1 MIIDSS
7 KINMNSSRKYFS
19 TESSSN
25 QLSTWGLLSPKA
37 IPGDNQVASSKK
49 SRNRGVYGF
58 TDNGSSFQNELMDHF
73 RTNASKTGELQ
84 KTTSIR
90 DHLHNMNQ
98 LRLQTLNY
106 LLSILSGRQ
115 TRMVNLADMTNN
127 ISAQSNALTSNTRT
141 GGVVESYYMY
151 AEQEATTFSTTGTVK
166 TSDGREFNFNV
177 ELSMS
182 RTFMYEY
189 SESMQFGEPQFT
201 DPLVINLD
209 CAAADVKD
217 QKFLFDLDSDGHEE
231 AISMLGP
238 GSGFLALDKDKN
250 GKIDNGNELFGARTG
265 NGFRELAE
273 YDSDGNGWIDEA
285 DPIWNDLM
293 VWTMDKMG
301 NPTLTALGKT
311 GVGAIYLGSA
321 EGDFSLNNSWNQTQA
336 VVRAS
341 GMFLYED
348 GGIGT
353 IQQLDM
359 AL

>member
-19 TESSSN
+19 TESSSKT
-25 QLSTWGLLSPKA
+25 LSTWGLLAPKSPS
-37 IPGDNQVASSKK
+37 GDMQVASLSK
-49 SRNRGVYGF
+49 SRNRRVYGF
-58 TDNGSSFQNELMDHF
+58 PGGTNNFQQELMDHF
-73 RTNASKTGELQ
+73 KTNASKTGELQ
-84 KTTSIR
+84 KTSSLR
-90 DHLHNMNQ
+90 EHFHNMNQ

-106 LLSILSGRQ
+106 LLSIISGRQ
-115 TRMVNLADMTNN
+115 TPLVNLADTSNN
-127 ISAQSNALTSNTRT
+127 IFAANSNS
-141 GGVVESYYMY
+141 GGVINSYYTY
-151 AEQEATTFSTTGTVK
+151 AESESTTYSTTGTVK

-189 SESMQFGEPQFT
+189 SESMQFGNPQFT

-209 CAAADVKD
+209 CAAADVSD
-217 QKFLFDLDSDGHEE
+217 QKFLFDLDSDGHQE

-250 GKIDNGNELFGARTG
+250 GSIDNGNELFGAKTG

-285 DPIWNDLM
+285 DPIWDDLL
-293 VWTMDKMG
+293 VWTMDRAG